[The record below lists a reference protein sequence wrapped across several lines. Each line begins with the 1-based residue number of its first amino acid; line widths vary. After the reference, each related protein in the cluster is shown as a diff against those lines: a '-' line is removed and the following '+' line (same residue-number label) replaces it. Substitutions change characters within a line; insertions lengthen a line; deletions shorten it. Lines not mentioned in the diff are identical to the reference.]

1 MQPVHYCY
9 SPFPSSFA
17 STFQFSGKIFQ
28 EKMTFQVGALI
39 QSVKW
44 GVKDVCLITSG
55 HENKLTHFR
64 NPAGHLIDGNKI
76 QKTFT
81 NFGLKKSASNI
92 W

>member
-1 MQPVHYCY
+1 
-9 SPFPSSFA
+9 
-17 STFQFSGKIFQ
+17 
-28 EKMTFQVGALI
+28 MTFQVAALI

-44 GVKDVCLITSG
+44 GVKDICLITSG
-55 HENKLTHFR
+55 HGKKLTHFR
-64 NPAGHLIDGNKI
+64 NPAGPLIDGNKI